1 METIVVDEKIV
12 RITCHL
18 PKPIHAEDHVVAFIF
33 NAIGK
38 GRGGFMR
45 EAIISELGYVTE
57 D

>member
-1 METIVVDEKIV
+1 METIVVDGIV